1 MTKITQNIRSK
12 ITAGVGAAL
21 ISTLFVVAAVGPAQ
35 TATASAPTAS
45 TRALA

>member
-1 MTKITQNIRSK
+1 MTKFTQSIRSK

-35 TATASAPTAS
+35 TATAAAPMIS
-45 TRALA
+45 TQAQA

>member
-1 MTKITQNIRSK
+1 MTKFTQSIRSK

-21 ISTLFVVAAVGPAQ
+21 ISTLFVVAAVGPANS
-35 TATASAPTAS
+35 ATAAAPTVS